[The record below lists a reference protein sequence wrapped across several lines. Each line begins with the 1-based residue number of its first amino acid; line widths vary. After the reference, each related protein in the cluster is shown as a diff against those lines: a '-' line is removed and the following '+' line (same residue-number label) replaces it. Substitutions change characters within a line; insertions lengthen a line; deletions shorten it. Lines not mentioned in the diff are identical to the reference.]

1 MRVVRQA
8 LCVCVVLIVACSK
21 PAEVAPAPA
30 RADKPVATAAIMTP
44 DPQSYANYDDVRIT
58 DAALDLDVSFER
70 KQLAGTAQLAIEW
83 LDNAANTLV
92 LDTRDLD
99 IGRIERQTAAG
110 WEAAKFELAPRDAK
124 FGSKLTI
131 ALPDRATRVRIAY
144 TTRPEATGLQWLEPA
159 QTLGKTQPFMF
170 SQSQA
175 IHARSWIPIQDT
187 PAVRFTYSAHVTA
200 PAGIRVVMSAD
211 NKAEATGEG
220 GYTFSMP
227 QPIPSYL
234 LAIAAGELE
243 FRPLGA
249 RSGVYAEKGRIEAA
263 ANEFTDTEAMIDAAE
278 KLYGEYRWGRYD
290 LLVLPPSFP
299 FGGMENPR
307 LTFATPTVIA
317 GDKSLTSLI
326 AHELAHSWSG
336 NLVTNAGWRD
346 FWLNEGFTSY
356 VENRIVEV
364 IYGAEFAR
372 MEQVLGQDGLIEEL
386 KTIAKPDQRLVVDV
400 AGRDPDETFSGVPY
414 QKGAWLLLT
423 LEQRFGRA
431 LFDPFLRG
439 WFDQN
444 AFKSVTTEDFIAY
457 LKSELMTK
465 NPGKFEESE
474 LDGWLNQPGIPANAI
489 KSTSSKLVAVD
500 TARTE
505 FLAGTRPASALGGK
519 AWSTQEWLHFLKG
532 LPPTTT
538 VAQLEALDAAFNLT
552 ATGNAEIAFAWFKRG
567 IAVNYMPIKAPLEAH
582 LIGIGRRKLVVP
594 LYDELAKTPAGK
606 AEAIRIFNLAS
617 PGYHPLTRTTVA
629 TKLGVGT

>member
-8 LCVCVVLIVACSK
+8 LCVCVVLLAACSK
-21 PAEVAPAPA
+21 PADVAPAPA
-30 RADKPVATAAIMTP
+30 SPAPAKAVAAMTP
-44 DPQSYANYDDVRIT
+44 DPQSYANYDDVRVT
-58 DAALDLDVSFER
+58 DVALDLDVSFER
-70 KQLAGTAQLAIEW
+70 KQIAGNAQLAIEW
-83 LDNAANTLV
+83 LDTAATTLV

-99 IGRIERQTAAG
+99 ITRIERQTAAG
-110 WEAAKFELAPRDAK
+110 WEAAPFEFAQRDAK

-131 ALPDRATRVRIAY
+131 QLPQRETRVRIAY
-144 TTRPEATGLQWLEPA
+144 NSRPEATGLQWLEPV
-159 QTLGKTQPFMF
+159 QTLGKNQPFMF

-175 IHARSWIPIQDT
+175 IHARSWVPIQDT
-187 PAVRFTYSAHVTA
+187 PAVRFTYSAKVRA
-200 PAGIRVVMSAD
+200 PQGLRVVMSAD
-211 NKAEATGEG
+211 NDAAATGEG

-234 LAIAAGELE
+234 LAIAVGELE
-243 FRPLGA
+243 FRPLGK
-249 RSGVYAEKGRIEAA
+249 RSGVYAEKGRIVAA
-263 ANEFTDTEAMIDAAE
+263 ANEFTDTEAMIDATE

-317 GDKSLTSLI
+317 GDKSLTALI

-336 NLVTNAGWRD
+336 NLVTNASWRD

-356 VENRIVEV
+356 VENRILEEV
-364 IYGAEFAR
+364 YGEEFAQ
-372 MEQVLGQDGLIEEL
+372 MDAVLSQDGLIEEI
-386 KTIAKPDQRLVVDV
+386 KTIAEPDQRLVVDV

-431 LFDPFLRG
+431 AFDPFLRG
-439 WFDQN
+439 WFDAH
-444 AFKSVTTEDFIAY
+444 AFKSVTTEDFVKY
-457 LKSELMTK
+457 LKTELLAK
-465 NPGKFEESE
+465 HPGKFEESE
-474 LDGWLNQPGIPANAI
+474 LDGWLHKPGIPSNAV
-489 KSTSSKLVAVD
+489 KSTSAKLAAVD
-500 TARTE
+500 AQRAE
-505 FLAGTRPASALGGK
+505 FVAGTRQAAALDGK
-519 AWSTQEWLHFLKG
+519 TWSTQEWLHFLNG
-532 LPPTTT
+532 LPDPST
-538 VAQLEALDAAFNLT
+538 VAQLEALDAAFALT

-567 IAVNYMPIKAPLEAH
+567 IAANYEPIKAPLEAH

-594 LYDELAKTPAGK
+594 LYEALAKTPAGK

-629 TKLGVGT
+629 TKLGVAP

>member
-1 MRVVRQA
+1 MA
-8 LCVCVVLIVACSK
+8 
-21 PAEVAPAPA
+21 APASPA
-30 RADKPVATAAIMTP
+30 KAVVAMTP
-44 DPQSYANYDDVRIT
+44 DPQSYANYDEVRIT

-70 KQLAGTAQLAIEW
+70 KQIAGSAELAIEW
-83 LDNAANTLV
+83 LSATADTLV

-99 IGRIERQTAAG
+99 ITRVERQTATG
-110 WEAAKFELAPRDAK
+110 WEAAPFELAQRDAK

-131 ALPDRATRVRIAY
+131 RLPERATRVRIAY
-144 TTRPEATGLQWLEPA
+144 NSRPEATGLQWLEPA
-159 QTLGKTQPFMF
+159 QTLGKMQPFMF

-175 IHARSWIPIQDT
+175 IHARSWLPLQDT
-187 PAVRFTYSAHVTA
+187 PAVRFTYSAKVTA
-200 PAGIRVVMSAD
+200 PPGLRVVMSAD
-211 NKAEATGEG
+211 NDAAATGEG
-220 GYTFSMP
+220 GYAFRMP

-234 LAIAAGELE
+234 LAIAVGELD
-243 FRPLGA
+243 FRPLGK
-249 RSGVYAEKGRIEAA
+249 RSGVYAEKGRIAAA

-372 MEQVLGQDGLIEEL
+372 MEQVLAQDGLIEEI
-386 KTIAKPDQRLVVDV
+386 KTIAAPDQRLVVDV
-400 AGRDPDETFSGVPY
+400 VGRDPDETFSGVPY

-423 LEQRFGRA
+423 LEQRFGRET
-431 LFDPFLRG
+431 FDPFLRG
-439 WFDQN
+439 WFDQH

-457 LKSELMTK
+457 LKSELLAK

-474 LDGWLNQPGIPANAI
+474 LDAWLNQPGIPANAV
-489 KSTSSKLVAVD
+489 KSTSDKLVAVD
-500 TARTE
+500 AQRTE
-505 FLAGTRPASALGGK
+505 FLAGTRAASALDGK
-519 AWSTQEWLHFLKG
+519 AWSTQEWLQFLTK
-532 LPPTTT
+532 LPDTTT
-538 VAQLEALDAAFNLT
+538 TAQLEALDAVFALT
-552 ATGNAEIAFAWFKRG
+552 RTGNSEIAFAWFKRG
-567 IAVNYMPIKAPLEAH
+567 IAANYAPIKAPLEAH

-594 LYDELAKTPAGK
+594 LYEELAKTPAGK

-629 TKLGVGT
+629 TKLGVAP